1 MISYGGDAMLSM
13 IAINSLDY
21 YADLAREDYY
31 ISGGEPAGQ
40 WAGLGARLLGLQGQV
55 DTNDFRSVF
64 RGYAPDGTAL
74 CENPGDDHR
83 AGWDLTFSAPKSL
96 SVLWARSD
104 ADLRQLIQAGQLKS
118 VQQALCFMER
128 HAAVTRRGHGGH
140 EQEPVTGLIASLFE
154 HSTSRAQDPQLH
166 THCLVANAA
175 PRQDGTWGTL
185 ASRHLF
191 LWQKAAGAVYRSALA
206 NHLREIGFTI
216 EQPEGEAHFEV
227 QGIPQRICEYFSKRA
242 ESIEAA
248 LDKLNVSSSA
258 SGIGDAIK
266 LTTRTHKQQ
275 VDRPALFRQW
285 HQAIDE
291 LGLSTEQA
299 QALREDNPGVIP
311 TPLPLSS
318 IVEQVVEKQAVFRLQ
333 DLYTAVAVEAQWHHA
348 DLRDIESTVQHLIEQ
363 QAVIS
368 LGRDAAKSQLF
379 STPAM
384 IVLEQQL
391 IQRANQLQQQSHYRL
406 SEQAIQTAIEQQTQR
421 QGYALS
427 DEQAEGVFSVCQSG
441 LDILQ
446 GAAGA
451 GKSTSM
457 QAVKFAY
464 EAAGFSVLGA
474 TVARQAA
481 NQLEAETGI
490 VSNTLAKLLSDLEH
504 DHVQLDNT
512 VLLVD
517 EAGQLASPDLLR
529 LMDAVQRASGK
540 LILVGEQQQLD
551 AINHSGSLRFLSQR
565 QGCARIETIRRQHEP
580 WAREAVKQLR
590 AGNAMSALQAHQQR
604 GLLHFADSSAYAR
617 EQLVQQWQ
625 QFKKQHPDKQTMIL
639 AQRWRDVKPLNESVR
654 RIYQEQGQVGSEDIE
669 AECVISNQVMRLQFS
684 RGERVR
690 FTRNDYRRNLTNGE
704 TGTIEHVEQ
713 HGSDIQFTVH
723 CDNGRTVQFNQSDYC
738 DDKGRLYMAQAYAT
752 TVYAS
757 QGSTVHGDVFVYYT
771 SGMDRSASYVAGS
784 RHKNACHWFANREEM
799 DALSGAHDAGVA
811 SNDTERLQTLAR
823 CMSTN
828 REKYLAVE
836 YLDEQAIQAESQ
848 QHLEASEH
856 TLELT

>member
-1 MISYGGDAMLSM
+1 MLSM
-13 IAINSLDY
+13 NAINNLDY
-21 YADLAREDYY
+21 YADLASEDYY

-55 DTNDFRSVF
+55 DTNDYRSVF
-64 RGYAPDGTAL
+64 RGYSPDGTAL

-96 SVLWARSD
+96 SILWARSD
-104 ADLRQLIQAGQLKS
+104 ADLRQQIQAGQLKA
-118 VQQALCFMER
+118 VQQALGFLER

-140 EQEPVTGLIASLFE
+140 VQEAVTGLVAAMFE

-175 PRQDGTWGTL
+175 PRTDGTWGTL
-185 ASRHLF
+185 ESRHLF

-227 QGIPQRICEYFSKRA
+227 QGIPQQICEHFSKRA
-242 ESIEAA
+242 EAIEAA
-248 LDKLNVSSSA
+248 LDELNVSSSA

-285 HQAIDE
+285 HQELDT
-291 LGLSTEQA
+291 LGLSAEQA
-299 QALREDNPGVIP
+299 HALRNDQPVVEPN
-311 TPLPLSS
+311 PLPLSS

-333 DLYTAVAVEAQWHHA
+333 DLYAAVAVEAQWHHA

-363 QAVIS
+363 QEVIA
-368 LGRDAAKSQLF
+368 LGRDEANNQLF

-384 IVLEQQL
+384 ISKEQQL
-391 IQRANQLQQQSHYRL
+391 IRLADQLQQQAHYRL
-406 SEQAIQTAIEQQTQR
+406 SEQTIKNAIRTQAQR
-421 QGYALS
+421 QGFALS
-427 DEQAEGVFSVCQSG
+427 DEQAEGVFRVCQSG

-457 QAVKFAY
+457 QAVKIAY
-464 EAAGFSVLGA
+464 AGAGFKVMGA

-490 VSNTLAKLLSDLEH
+490 TSHTLAKLLDELEH
-504 DHVQLDNT
+504 DRLQLDHT
-512 VLLVD
+512 AVLID
-517 EAGQLASPDLLR
+517 EAGQLSSLDLLR
-529 LMDAVQRASGK
+529 LMDAVQRANGK
-540 LILVGEQQQLD
+540 LILVGEQQQMD
-551 AINHSGSLRFLSQR
+551 AISHSGSLRFLSQR
-565 QGCARIETIRRQHEP
+565 QGCARIETIRRQNEL

-590 AGNAMSALQAHQQR
+590 AGDAKAALHAHQER
-604 GLLHFADSSAYAR
+604 GLLHFADNSATAR
-617 EQLVQQWQ
+617 EQLVQHWQ
-625 QFKKQHPDKQTMIL
+625 QYQQQHPDKQSMIL
-639 AQRWRDVKPLNESVR
+639 AQRWRDVQPLNESVR
-654 RIYQEQGQVGSEDIE
+654 RYYQDQGQVGQENIE
-669 AECVISNQVMRLQFS
+669 ADCAVSNHVMRFQFS
-684 RGERVR
+684 SGERVR
-690 FTRNDYRRNLTNGE
+690 FTRNDYRRGYTNGDL
-704 TGTIEHVEQ
+704 GTIEQVEQ
-713 HGSDIQFTVH
+713 QGEELHFTVR
-723 CDNGRTVQFNQSDYC
+723 CDNGRTVSFKQSDYS
-738 DDKGRLYMAQAYAT
+738 DDKGRLYLAQAYAT

-757 QGSTVHGDVFVYYT
+757 QGSTVKGDVFVYYT

-784 RHKNACHWFANREEM
+784 RHKDQCHWFVNREEM
-799 DALSGAHDAGVA
+799 DALSGARDQGVA
-811 SNDTERLQTLAR
+811 SNDATRFEILAK

-828 REKYLAVE
+828 REKFMAVE
-836 YLDEQAIQAESQ
+836 YLPEQVNQATPQREVSEPV
-848 QHLEASEH
+848 LEMA
-856 TLELT
+856 